1 MYNRQTVM
9 HWKDRV
15 RPEMFA
21 LRNVLQI
28 LTNMSILGCCCAPI
42 LLVFLHYGQESVV
55 LCSIHVRVRESPSY
69 PVFAALL
76 LLLFLSLFGSAQ
88 CILHFKELS
97 FSPGDLFFF
106 LVFLLFKV

>member
-28 LTNMSILGCCCAPI
+28 LTNMSKLGCCCAPI
-42 LLVFLHYGQESVV
+42 FLVFFALWTGVSGSLLYTRKGPGESKLSS
-55 LCSIHVRVRESPSY
+55 LCF
-69 PVFAALL
+69 FAVA
-76 LLLFLSLFGSAQ
+76 FVPLFGSAQ
-88 CILHFKELS
+88 CKLHFKELS

-106 LVFLLFKV
+106 FFF

>member
-28 LTNMSILGCCCAPI
+28 LTNMSKLDCCCAPI
-42 LLVFLHYGQESVV
+42 RLVFLHYGQESVV

-69 PVFAALL
+69 PVFASLL
-76 LLLFLSLFGSAQ
+76 LLLFLYLALHNVNFILKNSAFPQ
-88 CILHFKELS
+88 GIF
-97 FSPGDLFFF
+97 FFF